1 LFDYYYEKWKSQGNR
16 KLTGKRHQEYNLI
29 QDLIRFSKNKEC
41 GFMESTLKKY
51 AARIER
57 NEVDPHIRYNG
68 KKSGLILDPLREEVP
83 LGILGFG
90 IYQLNPHFITRET
103 KKKEIVLIP
112 QEGEFEAE
120 INGKRFSGERMGG
133 PFAAGLGK
141 SNASALYVS
150 CNSRFRIRGK
160 GEVVFFEAPAV
171 KEKPPFYLSNH
182 EVNSVSRGDWVWRR
196 DVTPLISPKD
206 SSSNLVVGET
216 YNPPGFWSG
225 TPLHLHD
232 KDQPR
237 LGESGHEEVYYHRF
251 HWKKGA
257 EDRIGP
263 YGVQL
268 LMDGKKMMKAFL
280 IRDKSIF
287 AIPGGCH
294 PVVTSPV
301 SELIYSWGLAGN
313 GKELMMRDLPEFA
326 YLKSFEECLKSLERK
341 RVKKILSQERMEA
354 LFAPHSFTKGQRV
367 LLAAI
372 LKEKGYE
379 ID

>member
-1 LFDYYYEKWKSQGNR
+1 VGKNR

-29 QDLIRFSKNKEC
+29 QDLVHFAKNKEY
-41 GFMESTLKKY
+41 GVMESTLKKY

-57 NEVDPHIRYNG
+57 NEVNPHIRYNG
-68 KKSGLILDPLREEVP
+68 KKSGLILDPLQEEVP
-83 LGILGFG
+83 LQILGFG
-90 IYQLNPHFITRET
+90 IYQLSSHFIARETRE
-103 KKKEIVLIP
+103 KEVVLIP

-120 INGKRFSGERMGG
+120 INAKRFSGKRTGG
-133 PFAAGLGK
+133 PFSAGLGK
-141 SNASALYVS
+141 SNASALYIS
-150 CNSRFRIRGK
+150 CNSRLTIRGK
-160 GEVVFFEAPAV
+160 GEVVFFEAPAL
-171 KEKPPFYLSNH
+171 KEKPPFYLSNQ
-182 EVNSVSRGDWVWRR
+182 EVKPISRGDWVWRR

-206 SSSNLVVGET
+206 ASSNLLVGET

-225 TPLHLHD
+225 TPPHLHD

-268 LMDGKKMMKAFL
+268 LMDGKKLMKAFL
-280 IRDKSIF
+280 IGDKSIF

-301 SELIYSWGLAGN
+301 SELIYLWGLAGN
-313 GKELMMRDLPEFA
+313 GEELMMRDLPEFA
-326 YLKSFEECLKSLERK
+326 HLKSFEECLKSLEGK
-341 RVKKILSQERMEA
+341 KVKKILPREKIDI
-354 LFAPHSFTKGQRV
+354 LFAPYSFTKGQKV
-367 LLAAI
+367 LLAAM

-379 ID
+379 IG